1 MTIIANNTATR
12 FITVMCAAFIL
23 TACSSSPNSSFYL
36 LKAKASG
43 SGENITVDFDQSIIV
58 GPIALPDYLKREEI
72 IFRSEAH
79 QVTVAE
85 YHRWAEPLDRRITTL
100 IASNLSSRFGA
111 EKVIDYYAN
120 FTSNPDI
127 TVRVRISEFGP
138 TTSGEVE
145 LLATWE
151 IASRNTREPA
161 LFSADISTSV
171 ASGAA
176 TADDVA
182 AAVDAMNRALNEL
195 SDDIAESILTSSS

>member
-1 MTIIANNTATR
+1 MITIANNTAIR
-12 FITVMCAAFIL
+12 FLTIICAVFIL
-23 TACSSSPNSSFYL
+23 TSCSSSPNSSFYL
-36 LKAKASG
+36 LKAKEPG
-43 SGENITVDFDQSIIV
+43 TGDNIIVDFDQSIIV

-79 QVTVAE
+79 QVTVAD

-100 IASNLSSRFGA
+100 IASNLSARFGA

-120 FTSNPDI
+120 FTSSPDI

-138 TTSGEVE
+138 TTDGEVE

-151 IASRNTREPA
+151 IANRNAREPA
-161 LFSADISTSV
+161 LFSADISTQV
-171 ASGAA
+171 ASGRVA
-176 TADDVA
+176 ADDVA

-195 SDDIAESILTSSS
+195 SDDIADSILTTSS